1 MMGANSGHETLTAV
15 DHTQATIVSN
25 LHNAIQAVVLL
36 NTPSSDRNT
45 EHISHVATGNARK
58 D

>member
-1 MMGANSGHETLTAV
+1 MEATGGQETLTIL

-25 LHNAIQAVVLL
+25 LHNSIQTVLLL
-36 NTPSSDRNT
+36 NTPSSDTNT
-45 EHISHVATGNARK
+45 EHISHVTASNARK